1 MESSAESRPAARKIL
16 LWMCVFIAINQLGF
30 GALLPVLPLYA
41 QAFGVPA
48 SAIGSTIAIYGLAR
62 LFVALPGSRLCD
74 WLGRRPA
81 MAVGATLTALGTLWC
96 ALAGS
101 FTEFLLAR
109 FVAGAGA
116 GLSLMVGT
124 VILADIST
132 PADRGRMMATYQGV
146 FLFSVGVGP
155 YPGGLLAERFG
166 LSAPFAVYCVIAAL
180 AGLVAW
186 TQVPETRGFGASARA
201 AASAPRPPL
210 AAQLRLLAA
219 NTGFALVCLMGLVGA
234 VIRTG
239 GMFNVV
245 PLIGAVKLGLGAGQ
259 IGSGFALG
267 SVLGLIA
274 AYPAGAL
281 ADRFGRKPI
290 IVPSAMLSGL
300 SMLVFVV
307 APTYGWF
314 MTGCVLW
321 GVASAVNG
329 AAPSAYAADHA
340 PPGMNAAAM
349 GSYRMVAD
357 VGYVVG
363 PIGLG
368 LCMDLAGPRFALM
381 LAAALI
387 IGVGLLFARY
397 APESL
402 PRRP

>member
-1 MESSAESRPAARKIL
+1 
-16 LWMCVFIAINQLGF
+16 
-30 GALLPVLPLYA
+30 
-41 QAFGVPA
+41 
-48 SAIGSTIAIYGLAR
+48 
-62 LFVALPGSRLCD
+62 
-74 WLGRRPA
+74 
-81 MAVGATLTALGTLWC
+81 
-96 ALAGS
+96 
-101 FTEFLLAR
+101 
-109 FVAGAGA
+109 
-116 GLSLMVGT
+116 
-124 VILADIST
+124 
-132 PADRGRMMATYQGV
+132 
-146 FLFSVGVGP
+146 
-155 YPGGLLAERFG
+155 
-166 LSAPFAVYCVIAAL
+166 
-180 AGLVAW
+180 
-186 TQVPETRGFGASARA
+186 
-201 AASAPRPPL
+201 
-210 AAQLRLLAA
+210 
-219 NTGFALVCLMGLVGA
+219 
-234 VIRTG
+234 
-239 GMFNVV
+239 
-245 PLIGAVKLGLGAGQ
+245 
-259 IGSGFALG
+259 
-267 SVLGLIA
+267 VLGLIA